1 MRINVGCG
9 QTPTDGWVNFDN
21 SLAIKLAQ
29 WPAVAGLLYRANII
43 NQRQKEFID
52 FAAKANIRHADA
64 VKGLPLPMNSV
75 SVFYSSHVLEHL
87 DQIDANI
94 FLEEAY
100 RVLLPG
106 GVIRLAVPDLR
117 KQVAKY
123 FADKDANAF
132 VASTLLC
139 VPKPRGIK
147 NKFFALIVGPRN
159 HQWAYDGPSL
169 CRLLERV
176 GFRDPIELPAGH
188 TTISD
193 PEMLDVYERSD
204 ESVYVEA
211 RKVD

>member
-106 GVIRLAVPDLR
+106 GVIRLAGRP
-117 KQVAKY
+117 
-123 FADKDANAF
+123 
-132 VASTLLC
+132 
-139 VPKPRGIK
+139 
-147 NKFFALIVGPRN
+147 
-159 HQWAYDGPSL
+159 
-169 CRLLERV
+169 
-176 GFRDPIELPAGH
+176 
-188 TTISD
+188 
-193 PEMLDVYERSD
+193 
-204 ESVYVEA
+204 
-211 RKVD
+211 